1 MFFSVLGEKVFR
13 GQVSGDYAAA
23 AASAARSASLGFRHD
38 RFQVPHWQNSR
49 DLSSPLQPSSSSRS
63 SSPKARPRSRED
75 WSPAA
80 AQYVNPESLL
90 ASRKSEASDQDAG
103 GDGAQARK
111 SQYEPL
117 DLSVRPDSHSAV
129 SPAVLLQMSGL
140 FHNGLSS
147 SVSRGLQGSSQAP
160 AELGERPAYQRDLLV
175 QGTNEEMNSQNA
187 APIGQACDGDFQ
199 EDKSD
204 EEEDNAAKWKTL
216 KQDLLELK
224 ESGQASADLEADRK
238 LKRGRAAS
246 SLESLTHVDPLQHQG
261 VLLSFLRSQGSLS
274 GAPASAHQAGL
285 NGNTEKDV
293 ASGEKNL
300 QITQKCSLP
309 LFANR
314 VSTFLGI
321 YCHLVG
327 TLRRLVM
334 GRQMPRSSTAYE
346 RSWQTAFLL
355 VTCDIVMPQTSK
367 EGFWQRGSPHQR
379 AAGV

>member
-13 GQVSGDYAAA
+13 GQVSGDYA

-90 ASRKSEASDQDAG
+90 ASKKSEASDQDAG

-117 DLSVRPDSHSAV
+117 DLSVRPDPHSAV

-140 FHNGLSS
+140 FNNGFSS
-147 SVSRGLQGSSQAP
+147 SVSCGLQGSSHAP

-187 APIGQACDGDFQ
+187 APIGQDCEGDFQ
-199 EDKSD
+199 DKSD
-204 EEEDNAAKWKTL
+204 EEDDNAAKWKKL
-216 KQDLLELK
+216 KQDLLEPK

-274 GAPASAHQAGL
+274 GTPASAHQAGL
-285 NGNTEKDV
+285 NGNSEKDV
-293 ASGEKNL
+293 ASARKPFQCRYCPYSASQKGNL
-300 QITQKCSLP
+300 KTHVLCVHRKPFDNSLYP
-309 LFANR
+309 DR
-314 VSTFLGI
+314 R
-321 YCHLVG
+321 
-327 TLRRLVM
+327 LRRSHAPQLPPRLPVGVAGGDGES
-334 GRQMPRSSTAYE
+334 GRDQIGST
-346 RSWQTAFLL
+346 SLCGT
-355 VTCDIVMPQTSK
+355 
-367 EGFWQRGSPHQR
+367 
-379 AAGV
+379 

>member
-23 AASAARSASLGFRHD
+23 ASAASAARSASLGFRHD

-75 WSPAA
+75 RSPAA

-90 ASRKSEASDQDAG
+90 GNNKSEASDQDAG

-147 SVSRGLQGSSQAP
+147 SVSRGLQGSSHAP
-160 AELGERPAYQRDLLV
+160 AEPGERPAYQRDLLV
-175 QGTNEEMNSQNA
+175 QGTNEEMNLQNA
-187 APIGQACDGDFQ
+187 ASIGQDCEGDFQ

-204 EEEDNAAKWKTL
+204 EEEDNVAKWKTL

-224 ESGQASADLEADRK
+224 ESGQASADFEADRK
-238 LKRGRAAS
+238 LKRGRAVS
-246 SLESLTHVDPLQHQG
+246 SLESLTPVDPLQHQG

-274 GAPASAHQAGL
+274 GAPTSTHQAGL

-293 ASGEKNL
+293 ASARKPFQCRYCPYSASQKGNL
-300 QITQKCSLP
+300 KTHVLCVHRKPFDNSLYP
-309 LFANR
+309 DR
-314 VSTFLGI
+314 R
-321 YCHLVG
+321 
-327 TLRRLVM
+327 LRRSHAPQLPPRLPVGVAGGDGAS
-334 GRQMPRSSTAYE
+334 GRDQIGST
-346 RSWQTAFLL
+346 SLCGT
-355 VTCDIVMPQTSK
+355 
-367 EGFWQRGSPHQR
+367 
-379 AAGV
+379 